1 MELDCER
8 HAKFLLKMATD
19 RGFEW
24 TMSEYLRM
32 SGIYWSLTALHI
44 IGEHDKLPRGELVD
58 FVKSCQMESGGF
70 CPAPGHHE
78 SIVYTLSVCLI
89 SRLPNYQTCLVLDR
103 TLVEYILRKL
113 P

>member
-44 IGEHDKLPRGELVD
+44 IGEHDKLPRAELVN

-78 SIVYTLSVCLI
+78 SIVYTLSVCQSHGYYEQI
-89 SRLPNYQTCLVLDR
+89 FGTKIIFAINYNGPL
-103 TLVEYILRKL
+103 
-113 P
+113 

>member
-44 IGEHDKLPRGELVD
+44 IGEHDKLPRAELVD

-78 SIVYTLSVCLI
+78 SIVYTLSVCQSHGFYEQIFGPKII
-89 SRLPNYQTCLVLDR
+89 SAISYNGP
-103 TLVEYILRKL
+103 
-113 P
+113 